1 MLDALRTALADRYRV
16 DRELARGG
24 MATVF
29 LAEDLRHGR
38 TVAIKVLRADL
49 GGGALPER
57 FLREIRIAARLVHSQ
72 IVPVHDSGE
81 CGGFLYFVMPYLD
94 GESLRQ
100 RIDREGRLSLA
111 DAVRIGR
118 SVAGA
123 LDYAHRSGVLHRD
136 IKPENILLHEGEPM
150 VADFGVARAV
160 SAAFGQGRA
169 VSEPG
174 IAIGTPAYMS
184 PEQASADETLDG
196 RSDIYSLGCVVF
208 ETLTGRPPFS
218 GTTPRQTMARHVVE
232 QPPAVRTLRPDAPP
246 SLEQAL
252 ARALAKNPEDRF
264 PTAGEFGRALEATA
278 PLATTPLAAVAPAR
292 ADRHAIAV
300 LPFVNASSDPDTE
313 YFADGMTD
321 ELIDA
326 LTKVDGLHVAS
337 RTSAFALKGKQTDVR
352 TIGALLGVAVV
363 LEGTVRKAGPRLRI
377 TARLTDVRDGRHLWS
392 QRYDRDLH
400 DVFAVQDEIA
410 QTIVT
415 TLRATLLGELGDP
428 LPRRYTANLTAYN
441 LYLKGRYSWNKR
453 TAEGVADGMRYFEEA
468 ISQDEGYA
476 LAYTGLADC
485 FALQLDYRGVPV
497 GEGMQRAKEFAL
509 KAIAL
514 DDTLAEA
521 HTSLGWV
528 QFIYDWDWEGA
539 NQAFRRAL
547 ELNPR
552 YATARQWYA
561 WLLIAHGRVE
571 EALAEGR
578 LAFELDPAS
587 VSIRRSLGWLMYYA
601 RQFDG
606 AAEQLRRVVELNPT
620 SEETHRI
627 LGLVRL
633 QQGRLD
639 EAEIEFREAIGLSTE
654 LAYSRAGL
662 AHVAA
667 CAGRPDEA
675 RTILAGLYAQAKE
688 RYVSP
693 VAFATVHLGLG
704 EADHAFAWIERAR
717 EERRG
722 WLCYLKVEPLL
733 DPIRSDPRFTRL
745 LEKMRLT

>member
-1 MLDALRTALADRYRV
+1 MIDTLRSALADRYRV
-16 DRELARGG
+16 ESELARGG
-24 MATVF
+24 MATVYA
-29 LAEDLRHGR
+29 AEDLRHGR
-38 TVAIKVLRADL
+38 TVAIKVLRGDL
-49 GGGALPER
+49 GGPGLPQR
-57 FLREIRIAARLVHSQ
+57 FLREIRIAAGLTHPQ

-81 CGGFLYFVMPYLD
+81 CNGFLYFVMPYL
-94 GESLRQ
+94 GCESLRS
-100 RIDREGRLSLA
+100 RLEREGRLPLA

-118 SVAGA
+118 DVAGA
-123 LDYAHRSGVLHRD
+123 LDYAHRHGVLHRD
-136 IKPENILLHEGEPM
+136 IKPENILLHEGEPV
-150 VADFGVARAV
+150 VADFGVARAL
-160 SAAFGQGRA
+160 SAAVGADA

-184 PEQASADETLDG
+184 PEQASADEEIDG
-196 RSDIYSLGCVVF
+196 RSDIYSLACVVY
-208 ETLTGRPPFS
+208 EMLAGRPPFA

-232 QPPAVRTLRPDAPP
+232 PPPALRTLRPDAPA

-252 ARALAKNPEDRF
+252 ARALSKSPDERF
-264 PTAGEFGRALEATA
+264 ATAGEFARALDSSS
-278 PLATTPLAAVAPAR
+278 LASTPLAAVAPAR

-326 LTKVDGLHVAS
+326 LTKVEGLHVAS
-337 RTSAFALKGKQTDVR
+337 RTSAFAFKGKQTDVR
-352 TIGALLGVAVV
+352 TLGAMLGVAVV
-363 LEGTVRKAGPRLRI
+363 LEGTIRKSGARLRI
-377 TARLTDVRDGRHLWS
+377 TARLTDVSNGRHLWS

-428 LPRRYTANLTAYN
+428 IPRRYTANLTAYN

-453 TAEGVADGMRYFEEA
+453 TADGVVDGMRYFQQA
-468 ISQDEGYA
+468 IAQDESYA
-476 LAYTGLADC
+476 LAYTGLADSY
-485 FALQLDYRGVPV
+485 ALQLDYRGVPV
-497 GEGMQRAKEFAL
+497 HEGMQRAKEFAL

-528 QFIYDWDWEGA
+528 LFIHEWDWEA
-539 NQAFRRAL
+539 AHHAFRRAL

-561 WLLIAHGRVE
+561 WQLIASGRVE

-578 LAFELDPAS
+578 LALELDPAS
-587 VSIRRSLGWLMYYA
+587 VSIRRSLGWLYYYA
-601 RQFDG
+601 RQYDP
-606 AAEQLRRVVELNPT
+606 AAEQLRRAVEMNPT

-639 EAEIEFREAIGLSTE
+639 DAATSFREAIGLSTE
-654 LAYSRAGL
+654 LAYARAGL

-667 CAGRPDEA
+667 VAGRTGEA
-675 RTILAGLYAQAKE
+675 RAILDALYQQASE

-693 VAFATVHLGLG
+693 VAFATVHIGLG
-704 EADHAFAWIERAR
+704 ETDRAFEWIERAYA
-717 EERRG
+717 ERRG

-733 DPIRSDPRFTRL
+733 DRLRPDPRFGRL

>member
-1 MLDALRTALADRYRV
+1 MLDALRSALADRYRV

-49 GGGALPER
+49 GGTALPER
-57 FLREIRIAARLVHSQ
+57 FLREIRIAAGLVHSQ
-72 IVPVHDSGE
+72 IVPLHDSGE
-81 CGGFLYFVMPYLD
+81 CDGFLFFVMPFLD
-94 GESLRQ
+94 GESLRA
-100 RIDREGRLSLA
+100 RLDREGRLPLA

-123 LDYAHRSGVLHRD
+123 LDYAHRNGVLHRD
-136 IKPENILLHEGEPM
+136 IKPENILLHEGEPV
-150 VADFGVARAV
+150 VADFGVARAL
-160 SAAFGQGRA
+160 SAARA
-169 VSEPG
+169 AGDSVSEPG

-184 PEQASADETLDG
+184 PEQASADEDIDG
-196 RSDIYSLGCVVF
+196 RSDIYSLACVVY
-208 ETLTGRPPFS
+208 EMLTGRPPFAGS
-218 GTTPRQTMARHVVE
+218 TPRQTMARHVVE
-232 QPPAVRTLRPDAPP
+232 PPPAVRTLRPDAPP

-252 ARALAKNPEDRF
+252 ARALAKSPQERF
-264 PTAGEFGRALEATA
+264 ATAGEFGRALEASA
-278 PLATTPLAAVAPAR
+278 PLATAPLAAVAPAR
-292 ADRHAIAV
+292 SDRHAIAV
-300 LPFVNASSDPDTE
+300 LPFVNASPDPDNE

-326 LTKVDGLHVAS
+326 LTKVEGLHVAS
-337 RTSAFALKGKQTDVR
+337 RTSVFALKGKQTDIR
-352 TIGALLGVAVV
+352 TLGALLGVAVM
-363 LEGTVRKAGPRLRI
+363 LEGTVRKSGPKLRI

-392 QRYDRDLH
+392 QRYDRDLP

-410 QTIVT
+410 QTIVM

-428 LPRRYTANLTAYN
+428 VPRRYTANLTAYN

-453 TAEGVADGMRYFEEA
+453 TAEGVTEGVRYFEEA
-468 ISQDEGYA
+468 IAQDQSYA

-497 GEGMQRAKEFAL
+497 AEGMQRAKEFAL
-509 KAIAL
+509 RAIAL

-528 QFIYDWDWEGA
+528 QFIYDWDWDGA
-539 NQAFRRAL
+539 NRAFRRAL

-601 RQFDG
+601 RQYDG
-606 AAEQLRRVVELNPT
+606 AAEQLRRVIELNPT
-620 SEETHRI
+620 SEESHRI

-633 QQGRLD
+633 QQGRLE
-639 EAEIEFREAIGLSTE
+639 EAEIAFREAISLSTE

-662 AHVAA
+662 AHVTAG
-667 CAGRPDEA
+667 AGRTGEA
-675 RTILAGLYAQAKE
+675 REILAALYAQAKE

-693 VAFATVHLGLG
+693 VAFATVHIGLG
-704 EADHAFAWIERAR
+704 EIDPAFAWIERA
-717 EERRG
+717 EQERRG

-733 DPIRSDPRFTRL
+733 DPLRSDPRFERL

>member
-1 MLDALRTALADRYRV
+1 MLDTLRSALADRYRV
-16 DRELARGG
+16 DQELARGG

-29 LAEDLRHGR
+29 VAEDLRHGR
-38 TVAIKVLRADL
+38 TVAIKVLRAEF
-49 GGGALPER
+49 GGAALPQR
-57 FLREIRIAARLVHSQ
+57 FLREIRIAARLAHPQ

-81 CGGFLYFVMPYLD
+81 CNGYLYFVMPYL
-94 GESLRQ
+94 GCESLR
-100 RIDREGRLSLA
+100 DRLERDGRLPLA

-118 SVAGA
+118 GVASA
-123 LDYAHRSGVLHRD
+123 LDYAHRHGVLHRD
-136 IKPENILLHEGEPM
+136 IKPENIMLHEGEPV
-150 VADFGVARAV
+150 VADFGVARAL
-160 SAAFGQGRA
+160 SAAVGAGES

-184 PEQASADETLDG
+184 PEQASADDEIDG
-196 RSDIYSLGCVVF
+196 RSDIYSLGCVVY
-208 ETLTGRPPFS
+208 EMLAGRPPFA

-232 QPPAVRTLRPDAPP
+232 PPPALRTLRPDAPP
-246 SLEQAL
+246 ALEQAL
-252 ARALAKNPEDRF
+252 ARALAKSPDERF
-264 PTAGEFGRALEATA
+264 ATAGDFARALETTA
-278 PLATTPLAAVAPAR
+278 PLATVPLAAVAPAPS
-292 ADRHAIAV
+292 DRHAIGV
-300 LPFVNASSDPDTE
+300 LPFVNASPDPDTE

-326 LTKVDGLHVAS
+326 LTKVEGLHVAS
-337 RTSAFALKGKQTDVR
+337 RTSVFAFKGKQTDVR
-352 TIGALLGVAVV
+352 TLGALLGVAVI
-363 LEGTVRKAGPRLRI
+363 LEGTVRKSGARLRI
-377 TARLTDVRDGRHLWS
+377 TSRLTDVRDGRHLWS

-400 DVFAVQDEIA
+400 DVFAVQDEIS

-415 TLRATLLGELGDP
+415 TLRATLLGDLGDP
-428 LPRRYTANLTAYN
+428 IARRYTANLTAYN

-453 TAEGVADGMRYFEEA
+453 TAEGVVDGVRYFEQA
-468 ISQDEGYA
+468 IAQDESYA

-497 GEGMQRAKEFAL
+497 QEGMQRAKEFAL

-528 QFIYDWDWEGA
+528 LFIHDWDWDGA
-539 NQAFRRAL
+539 SRAFRRAL

-561 WLLIAHGRVE
+561 WLLIAHGRIE

-587 VSIRRSLGWLMYYA
+587 VSIRRSLGWLYYYA
-601 RQFDG
+601 RQYDP
-606 AAEQLRRVVELNPT
+606 AAEQLRRAIELNPT

-639 EAEIEFREAIGLSTE
+639 QAENEFREAIGLSTE

-667 CAGRPDEA
+667 TAGRSTEA
-675 RTILAGLYAQAKE
+675 RSILDALYAQAKE

-704 EADHAFAWIERAR
+704 EIDHAFTWIERAY

-733 DPIRSDPRFTRL
+733 DPLRADPRFDRL

>member
-1 MLDALRTALADRYRV
+1 
-16 DRELARGG
+16 
-24 MATVF
+24 
-29 LAEDLRHGR
+29 
-38 TVAIKVLRADL
+38 
-49 GGGALPER
+49 
-57 FLREIRIAARLVHSQ
+57 
-72 IVPVHDSGE
+72 
-81 CGGFLYFVMPYLD
+81 
-94 GESLRQ
+94 
-100 RIDREGRLSLA
+100 
-111 DAVRIGR
+111 
-118 SVAGA
+118 
-123 LDYAHRSGVLHRD
+123 
-136 IKPENILLHEGEPM
+136 
-150 VADFGVARAV
+150 
-160 SAAFGQGRA
+160 
-169 VSEPG
+169 
-174 IAIGTPAYMS
+174 
-184 PEQASADETLDG
+184 
-196 RSDIYSLGCVVF
+196 
-208 ETLTGRPPFS
+208 
-218 GTTPRQTMARHVVE
+218 MARHVVE
-232 QPPAVRTLRPDAPP
+232 LPPALRTLRPDAPP
-246 SLEQAL
+246 LLEQAL
-252 ARALAKNPEDRF
+252 ARALAKNPAERF
-264 PTAGEFGRALEATA
+264 ATAGEFGRALEATS
-278 PLATTPLAAVAPAR
+278 PLATAPLAAVAPAR

-300 LPFVNASSDPDTE
+300 LPFVNASPDPDTE

-326 LTKVDGLHVAS
+326 LTKVEGLHVAS
-337 RTSAFALKGKQTDVR
+337 RTSAFAFKGKQTDVR
-352 TIGALLGVAVV
+352 TLGALLGVAVV

-400 DVFAVQDEIA
+400 DVFAMQDEIA

-415 TLRATLLGELGDP
+415 TLRATLLGELGDV

-453 TAEGVADGMRYFEEA
+453 TAEGVADGVRYFEEA
-468 ISQDEGYA
+468 IARDQGYA

-497 GEGMQRAKEFAL
+497 AEGMQRAKEFAL

-528 QFIYDWDWEGA
+528 QFIYEWDWESA
-539 NQAFRRAL
+539 AQAFRRAL

-552 YATARQWYA
+552 YATARQWHS
-561 WLLIAHGRVE
+561 WLLIAQGRVE

-601 RQFDG
+601 RQYDG
-606 AAEQLRRVVELNPT
+606 AAEHLRRAVELNPT

-627 LGLVRL
+627 FGLVRL

-639 EAEIEFREAIGLSTE
+639 EAENEFREAIGLSTE
-654 LAYSRAGL
+654 LAYARAGL

-667 CAGRPDEA
+667 CMGRPDEA
-675 RTILAGLYAQAKE
+675 RSILAGLYAQAKE

-693 VAFATVHLGLG
+693 VAFATVHLGLE

-733 DPIRSDPRFTRL
+733 DPIRSDPRFAGL

>member
-1 MLDALRTALADRYRV
+1 MLDALRSALADRYRV

-38 TVAIKVLRADL
+38 TVAIKVLRADF
-49 GGGALPER
+49 GGTGLPER

-81 CGGFLYFVMPYLD
+81 CGGFLYFVMPFLD
-94 GESLRQ
+94 GESLRE
-100 RIDREGRLSLA
+100 RLDREGRLPLA

-123 LDYAHRSGVLHRD
+123 LDYAHRNGVLHRD
-136 IKPENILLHEGEPM
+136 IKPENILLHEGEPV
-150 VADFGVARAV
+150 VADFGVARAL
-160 SAAFGQGRA
+160 SAALA
-169 VSEPG
+169 SAESVSEPG

-184 PEQASADETLDG
+184 PEQASADEDIDG
-196 RSDIYSLGCVVF
+196 RSDIYSLACVVF
-208 ETLTGRPPFS
+208 EMLTGRPPFA

-232 QPPAVRTLRPDAPP
+232 TPPAVRTLRPDAPP
-246 SLEQAL
+246 SLEQTL
-252 ARALAKNPEDRF
+252 SRALAKSPDERF
-264 PTAGEFGRALEATA
+264 ATAGEFSRALEATA
-278 PLATTPLAAVAPAR
+278 PLATAPLAAVAPAR
-292 ADRHAIAV
+292 SDRHAIAV
-300 LPFVNASSDPDTE
+300 LPFVNASPDPDTD

-326 LTKVDGLHVAS
+326 LTKVDGLHVVS
-337 RTSAFALKGKQTDVR
+337 RTSVFAFKGKETDIR
-352 TIGALLGVAVV
+352 TLGALLGVAVM
-363 LEGTVRKAGPRLRI
+363 LEGTVRKAGTRLRI

-400 DVFAVQDEIA
+400 DVFAMQDEIS

-428 LPRRYTANLTAYN
+428 VPRRYTANLTAYN

-453 TAEGVADGMRYFEEA
+453 TAEGVNDGVRYFEEA
-468 ISQDEGYA
+468 IAQDESYA

-497 GEGMQRAKEFAL
+497 AEGMQRAKEFAL
-509 KAIAL
+509 RAIAL
-514 DDTLAEA
+514 DETLAEA

-561 WLLIAHGRVE
+561 WLLIANGRVE

-620 SEETHRI
+620 SEESHRI

-639 EAEIEFREAIGLSTE
+639 EAELEFREAIGLSTE
-654 LAYSRAGL
+654 LAYARAGL

-667 CAGRPDEA
+667 SAGRTGEA
-675 RTILAGLYAQAKE
+675 RAILAGLHAQAKE

-704 EADHAFAWIERAR
+704 ETDHAFAWIERAH

-733 DPIRSDPRFTRL
+733 DPLRSDPRFARL

>member
-1 MLDALRTALADRYRV
+1 MLDTLRTALADRYRV
-16 DRELARGG
+16 DHELARGG
-24 MATVF
+24 MGTVYA
-29 LAEDLRHGR
+29 AEDLRHGR
-38 TVAIKVLRADL
+38 TVAIKVLRGDL
-49 GGGALPER
+49 GGAGMPQR
-57 FLREIRIAARLVHSQ
+57 FLREIRIAAGLTHPQ

-81 CGGFLYFVMPYLD
+81 CNGFLYFVMPYL
-94 GESLRQ
+94 GCESLRS
-100 RIDREGRLSLA
+100 RLEREGRLPLA

-118 SVAGA
+118 DVAGA
-123 LDYAHRSGVLHRD
+123 LDYAHRQGVLHRD
-136 IKPENILLHEGEPM
+136 IKPENILLHEGEPV
-150 VADFGVARAV
+150 VADFGVARAL
-160 SAAFGQGRA
+160 SAAIGAGEA

-184 PEQASADETLDG
+184 PEQASADDEIDG
-196 RSDIYSLGCVVF
+196 RSDIYSLACVVY
-208 ETLTGRPPFS
+208 EMLTGRPPFA

-232 QPPAVRTLRPDAPP
+232 PPPALRTLRPDAPA

-252 ARALAKNPEDRF
+252 ARALAKSPDARF
-264 PTAGEFGRALEATA
+264 ATGGEFARALDVGS
-278 PLATTPLAAVAPAR
+278 LATTPLAAVAPAPS
-292 ADRHAIAV
+292 DRHAIAV
-300 LPFVNASSDPDTE
+300 LPFVNASPDPDTE

-326 LTKVDGLHVAS
+326 LTKVEGLHVAS
-337 RTSAFALKGKQTDVR
+337 RTSAFAFKSKQTDVR
-352 TIGALLGVAVV
+352 TLGAMLGVAVI
-363 LEGTVRKAGPRLRI
+363 LEGTVRKSGARLRI

-428 LPRRYTANLTAYN
+428 IPRRYTANLTAYN

-453 TAEGVADGMRYFEEA
+453 TADGVVDGMRYFQQA
-468 ISQDEGYA
+468 IAQDESYA
-476 LAYTGLADC
+476 LAYTGLADSY
-485 FALQLDYRGVPV
+485 ALQLDYRGVPV
-497 GEGMQRAKEFAL
+497 HEGMQRAKEFAL

-528 QFIYDWDWEGA
+528 LFIHEWDWEA
-539 NQAFRRAL
+539 AHHAFRRAL

-561 WLLIAHGRVE
+561 WQLIASGRVE

-578 LAFELDPAS
+578 LALELDPAS
-587 VSIRRSLGWLMYYA
+587 VSIRRSLGWLYYYA
-601 RQFDG
+601 RQYDP
-606 AAEQLRRVVELNPT
+606 AAEQLRRAVEMNPT

-639 EAEIEFREAIGLSTE
+639 DAATSFREAIGLSTE
-654 LAYSRAGL
+654 LAYARAGL

-667 CAGRPDEA
+667 VAGRTGEA
-675 RTILAGLYAQAKE
+675 RAILDALYQQASE

-693 VAFATVHLGLG
+693 VAFATVHIGLG
-704 EADHAFAWIERAR
+704 ETDRAFEWIERAYA
-717 EERRG
+717 ERRG

-733 DPIRSDPRFTRL
+733 DRLRPDPRFGRL

>member
-1 MLDALRTALADRYRV
+1 MLDSLRSALADRYRV

-29 LAEDLRHGR
+29 LAEDLRHSR

-49 GGGALPER
+49 SGGGLPER

-100 RIDREGRLSLA
+100 RIDREGRLPLA

-136 IKPENILLHEGEPM
+136 IKPENILLHEGEPV

-160 SAAFGQGRA
+160 SAAFGQGRT

-184 PEQASADETLDG
+184 PEQASADEDLDG

-208 ETLTGRPPFS
+208 ETLTGRPPFA

-232 QPPAVRTLRPDAPP
+232 APPAVRTLRPDAPP

-252 ARALAKNPEDRF
+252 ARALAKNPDDRF
-264 PTAGEFGRALEATA
+264 ATAGEFGRALEATA

-300 LPFVNASSDPDTE
+300 LPFVNASPDPDTD

-326 LTKVDGLHVAS
+326 LTKVEGLHVAS
-337 RTSAFALKGKQTDVR
+337 RTSAFAFKGKQTDVR
-352 TIGALLGVAVV
+352 TLGAQLGVAVV
-363 LEGTVRKAGPRLRI
+363 LEGTIRKAGPRLRI

-392 QRYDRDLH
+392 QRYDRDMH

-453 TAEGVADGMRYFEEA
+453 TAEGVADGVRYFEEA
-468 ISQDEGYA
+468 IDQDEGYA

-497 GEGMQRAKEFAL
+497 AEGMQRAKEFAL

-528 QFIYDWDWEGA
+528 QFIYDWDWEAAG
-539 NQAFRRAL
+539 QAFRRAL

-552 YATARQWYA
+552 YATARQWFA
-561 WLLIAHGRVE
+561 WLLIAQGRVE

-606 AAEQLRRVVELNPT
+606 AAEQLRRAVELNPT

-654 LAYSRAGL
+654 LAYARAGL

-667 CAGRPDEA
+667 CAGRTDEA
-675 RTILAGLYAQAKE
+675 RAILAGLYAQAKE

-704 EADHAFAWIERAR
+704 EVDHAFAWIERAR

-733 DPIRSDPRFTRL
+733 DPIRQDPRFAQL
-745 LEKMRLT
+745 QEKMRLT